1 MSRSANLSF
10 GFVVICGLAAASR
23 GWAQPTIYPRG
34 VLNAASSAPNG
45 LPNGSIA
52 QGSLF
57 TIYGANLGP
66 TSPAQA
72 SSFPLGTTFNNVSI
86 TIGQGTAAAK
96 VIPYY
101 VSSGQVNAIMP
112 SNAPLGLQPLYVT
125 FNGTISKPSPVKVV
139 ATSFNFFSFNGAGS
153 GTGAIVNYNTSGG
166 TALNSP
172 QATAMPGQIVVAY
185 GTGLG
190 PIATSDTQPAPGNSP
205 TTPIQVFVG
214 GVVAS
219 VAYSGRAPGTS
230 GEDQINFTVPANAPT
245 GCWVPVYAVANGIT
259 SNAITMSIDTKG
271 APCSDVANPLSQAF
285 IAGKKL
291 GVIQLLHTDTLQDRA
306 VASAVTIQTD
316 LLTADFGLTGPTTW
330 PFATLF
336 SQPPP
341 GACTLIEHAGDV
353 FGNDASGVPNPET
366 SLGVP
371 VSFTV
376 ASTSD
381 SKQVSPA
388 PGSAA
393 AAYLIGSGVPGVS
406 AFPNQVFLSP
416 GTYTVSAAGAGSVGA
431 VQASITLPAAIT
443 WTNRSNLQ
451 TVPRSTPLSLSWSG
465 LAANQYMAIFGGSVD
480 LPTNSSAMFYCL
492 APAGASSFVV
502 PAQVLA
508 AVPAT
513 RGNYK
518 SKSAIYLWTTAIA
531 NGTPFSVP
539 GLDSAYGI
547 GAYVLGKTVVF
558 Q

>member
-1 MSRSANLSF
+1 
-10 GFVVICGLAAASR
+10 VAASLA
-23 GWAQPTIYPRG
+23 WAQPTIFPRG
-34 VLNAASSAPNG
+34 VLNAASSTPNG

-66 TSPAQA
+66 ATPGQA
-72 SSFPLGTTFNNVSI
+72 SSFPLGTTLNGVAI
-86 TIGQGTAAAK
+86 TIGQGATAAK

-101 VSSGQVNAIMP
+101 VSPGQLNAIMP
-112 SNAPLGLQPLYVT
+112 SNAPLGMQPLYVT
-125 FNGTISKPSPVKVV
+125 FNGTISKPSPVRVV

-153 GTGAIVNYNTSGG
+153 GTGAIINSTSAGG
-166 TALNSP
+166 TSLNSP
-172 QATAMPGQIVVAY
+172 QATATPGQVVVAY

-190 PIATSDTQPAPGNSP
+190 PIASPDSQPAAGNSP

-214 GVVAS
+214 GVAAS
-219 VAYSGRAPGTS
+219 ISYSGRAPGTS
-230 GEDQINFTVPANAPT
+230 GEDQINFVVPANVPA

-259 SNAITMSIDTKG
+259 SNAVTMSIDTKG
-271 APCSDVANPLSQAF
+271 EPCSDTANPLSQAF
-285 IAGKKL
+285 IAGQKL
-291 GVIQLLHTDTLQDRA
+291 GTIQLLHADTLQDRA
-306 VASAVTIQTD
+306 VASALTIQTD
-316 LLTADFGLTGPTTW
+316 LLVADFGMTAPTTW

-341 GACTLIEHAGDV
+341 GACTLIQHAGDV
-353 FGNDASGVPNPET
+353 FGNDTSGVPNPET

-371 VSFTV
+371 ASFTV

-393 AAYLIGSGVPGVS
+393 AAYLIGSGVPGAS
-406 AFPNQVFLSP
+406 AFPNQLYLSP
-416 GTYTVSAAGAGSVGA
+416 GTYMVSTAGAGSVGA
-431 VQASITLPAAIT
+431 VEASITLPPAIT

-451 TVPRSTPLSLSWSG
+451 TVPRSTPLNLSWSG
-465 LAANQYMAIFGGSVD
+465 LAANQYMAIFGGNVD
-480 LPTNSSAMFYCL
+480 LPTNSSSMFYCL
-492 APAGASSFVV
+492 APAGASSFTV
-502 PAQVLA
+502 PAQILA

-531 NGTPFSVP
+531 NGTPFSGQ